1 MKYLNL
7 ASGAS
12 HFNSPPAAIEAT
24 INALK
29 ENETFY
35 GETEG
40 LPALREAV
48 ARLYPDE
55 KGVKISAENVLIT
68 SGTKQALFN
77 LFSILLQPG
86 DEVLLLKPSW
96 FGFEEMFRLTG
107 TKPVYLE
114 TLPEENY
121 TLQPELLE
129 SHITGKTR
137 LFIFS
142 NPGNPSGKIYSKTEI
157 SGWLQV
163 LQKYPEIKILSDEI
177 YDQIVFDNRET
188 PSLLQFEDPQN
199 KHLVVNGFSKNYG
212 MSGWRIGYMV
222 APPEI
227 INKAVHYQHATISG
241 VNPFIQAGAV
251 AALETPSDYLPGRIK
266 ELTQNREILCNWLSG
281 RKEISYF
288 RPEGAYYVFAD
299 LSRLLQQEKLQ
310 KPGLTSTAKLC
321 ELLQQ
326 ELKLEFVPGE
336 RFGLPGFVR
345 ITFAVT
351 PSDLQEALQRLEN
364 FLSGTT
370 S

>member
-12 HFNSPPAAIEAT
+12 HFNSPPAATEAS
-24 INALK
+24 IKALK
-29 ENETFY
+29 QNETFY

-40 LPALREAV
+40 RQALRETV
-48 ARLYPDE
+48 ARLYREE
-55 KGVKISAENVLIT
+55 KGAKISAENVLIT
-68 SGTKQALFN
+68 SGTKQAVFN
-77 LFSILLQPG
+77 LFSVLLQPG

-96 FGFEEMFRLTG
+96 FGFGEMFRLTG

-114 TLPEENY
+114 TLPEKSY
-121 TLQPELLE
+121 ALTPELLE
-129 SHITGKTR
+129 SSITGKTR
-137 LFIFS
+137 LFNFS
-142 NPGNPSGKIYSKTEI
+142 NPGNPSGKIYSKADI

-177 YDQIVFDNRET
+177 YDHIVYENREI

-222 APPEI
+222 APIEI
-227 INKAVHYQHATISG
+227 IQKAAHYQHATISG

-251 AALETPSDYLPGRIK
+251 AALETRKEFLPERLK
-266 ELTQNREILCNWLSG
+266 ELTQNRDTICNWLST

-288 RPEGAYYVFAD
+288 CPEGAYYVFAD
-299 LSRLLQQEKLQ
+299 LNKLLQLEKLQ
-310 KPGLTSTAKLC
+310 RQGLPSTAKLC
-321 ELLQQ
+321 EYLQQ

-351 PSDLQEALQRLEN
+351 PADLQEALQRLTD
-364 FLSGTT
+364 FLP
-370 S
+370 